1 LFFSGGH
8 FINGSFFF
16 FFFFFFFFS
25 FSTTDGLFLINL
37 ADACFNESP
46 PTYHHRA
53 KDRTACVENINAAMA
68 CLARAS
74 VPTNWFTADEI
85 YDCDID
91 AILNFVWMLIVLHSL
106 APHLP
111 APPKSDSLEVLTND
125 VAGQLVAWCRRRLSA
140 YPMIVIKDL
149 GSRSFGDGLALCAL
163 VHVLDASALSFD
175 NDVVPGAAMHNVQLA
190 IDSAAKSLDIIPTLD
205 ARDFLAP
212 GPDDAC
218 LMVFVGELLAWYRLR
233 FGKPGQER
241 RAEPAPHLERAKPA
255 AAAAALPTPTPA
267 PAPTPIEHS
276 DSSTLLVGIVPT
288 AGGALAASGGNSK
301 AVGSPM
307 LAPVKSSASPAS
319 PVVTRP
325 VAAIPIAKAVP
336 ETKQQ
341 PPIGSPVKGSAVAKS
356 VDSAGNSSNV
366 NVSMRIDDGATV
378 MLASGT
384 NSNGDVVVSSSS
396 PSLPAAMQRST
407 SSGRRNNSASTTT
420 TAASAVAAADSAAAD
435 ARSPSFRQRIA
446 SAFSGRKRGD
456 SREPMPSTSVWCEGS
471 IECPKCGAPC
481 PVGAS
486 DTNTKCRGCGHVIDR
501 PPTLASLAST
511 PANDSSNALLNS
523 NALLMSR
530 ESSSRSMTSSS
541 SSSLLILSTA
551 DTEVARVPMSAV
563 DAELYSAT
571 SVSDLSSVP
580 SKVGSAM
587 SVVSSAA
594 PLSEPKLLSDLPDE
608 STPAQS
614 RTEEWDIPYEDL
626 VLERELGRGAFGVVY
641 KGTWR
646 LQDVAVKQL
655 LGSTDKRGKR
665 YRELLAECRL
675 MMSLRP
681 HRNVVQLL
689 GVSAN
694 VGKPLCIVTAIA
706 DRGSLR
712 DLLDD
717 KRQQLVWP
725 LVLRMLIGIGAGVH
739 HLHLEKVLHRDLAAR
754 NVLLTAALEP
764 QITDFGLS
772 AKVLDPDDY
781 KQAEFFRGPYKHM
794 APESLRD
801 NEFSKKSDA
810 WMFGVVAWELM
821 TRREPHPDMD
831 IYEAAKLIRK
841 GATPAP
847 LSKLPRPLKT
857 LLESC
862 WLFDPAARTEIEQSV
877 MLLKAVK
884 LSETEAWHAWPLQ
897 VKANVSPAVN
907 AQPTSTQGGG
917 GDVVQI

>member
-1 LFFSGGH
+1 
-8 FINGSFFF
+8 
-16 FFFFFFFFS
+16 
-25 FSTTDGLFLINL
+25 LFLINL
-37 ADACFNESP
+37 ADACFEEAP
-46 PTYHHRA
+46 TTYHHRA
-53 KDRTACVENINAAMA
+53 KDRAACVENINTAMA
-68 CLARAS
+68 CLARAR
-74 VPTNWFTADEI
+74 VPTGWFTADEI

-111 APPKSDSLEVLTND
+111 APPKRDSLEMLTND

-163 VHVLDASALSFD
+163 VHVLDATALSFD

-190 IDSAAKSLDIIPTLD
+190 IDAAAKSLDIVPTLD

-218 LMVFVGELLAWYRLR
+218 LMVFVGELLAWYRAR

-241 RAEPAPHLERAKPA
+241 RAEPPPHIERIKSPSESAT
-255 AAAAALPTPTPA
+255 PTPTTTPQSA
-267 PAPTPIEHS
+267 EPAPT
-276 DSSTLLVGIVPT
+276 TLLVGVTT
-288 AGGALAASGGNSK
+288 A
-301 AVGSPM
+301 
-307 LAPVKSSASPAS
+307 VK
-319 PVVTRP
+319 
-325 VAAIPIAKAVP
+325 
-336 ETKQQ
+336 
-341 PPIGSPVKGSAVAKS
+341 PIGSPALAPASSSSSPIVGRPDTKLKAVPPAADTKPLGSPVKAAAAGSPPAATSSVIGKS
-356 VDSAGNSSNV
+356 LDSAF
-366 NVSMRIDDGATV
+366 NVSMRVDDGTPV
-378 MLASGT
+378 VLSSST
-384 NSNGDVVVSSSS
+384 NAAGDVVVTSSQ
-396 PSLPAAMQRST
+396 LPAAMQRSA
-407 SSGRRNNSASTTT
+407 SSGRRGA
-420 TAASAVAAADSAAAD
+420 SAAAGSSAAAASGED

-471 IECPKCGAPC
+471 IDCSKCGAPV
-481 PVGAS
+481 PVGTGEPNA
-486 DTNTKCRGCGHVIDR
+486 KCRGCGHLNER
-501 PPTLASLAST
+501 PAPLAST
-511 PANDSSNALLNS
+511 ASTSDALLV
-523 NALLMSR
+523 SR

-541 SSSLLILSTA
+541 SSSLLILSGPNEH
-551 DTEVARVPMSAV
+551 EVARVPLSGI

-571 SVSDLSSVP
+571 SVTDIGGSATP
-580 SKVGSAM
+580 SKAGSAM
-587 SVVSSAA
+587 SVVSAA
-594 PLSEPKLLSDLPDE
+594 ATTSEPKLLSELPDE

-614 RTEEWDIPYEDL
+614 RTEEWDIPYEEL

-641 KGTWR
+641 RGTWR
-646 LQDVAVKQL
+646 LQEVAVKQL

-675 MMSLRP
+675 MMALRP

-725 LVLRMLIGIGAGVH
+725 LVLRMLVGIGAGVH

-847 LSKLPRPLKT
+847 LSKLPRALKT
-857 LLESC
+857 LLEGC
-862 WLFDPAARTEIEQSV
+862 WLYDPLARTDVEQSV
-877 MLLKAVK
+877 MSLKAVK
-884 LSETEAWHAWPLQ
+884 LSDTESWHPWPLQ
-897 VKANVSPAVN
+897 IKANVSPAVN
-907 AQPTSTQGGG
+907 AQPAAAGGAADGGG
-917 GDVVQI
+917 TPTQI